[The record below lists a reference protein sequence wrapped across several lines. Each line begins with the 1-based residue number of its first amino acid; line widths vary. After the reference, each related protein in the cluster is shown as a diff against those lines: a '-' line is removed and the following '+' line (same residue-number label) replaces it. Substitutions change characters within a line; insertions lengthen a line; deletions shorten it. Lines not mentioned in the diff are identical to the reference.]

1 MKRIK
6 RIAKCCA
13 VIIVILLGLS
23 AGGIAFLTIREY
35 RPSAVET
42 LSTSRGDKK
51 INKDT
56 ELTVIT
62 YNIGYSALGST
73 EDFFMD
79 GGRKVRP
86 DNKGV
91 VEENL
96 LGNANVMKSN
106 PADIYFLQEVDIDSK
121 RSYHINEM
129 QYLEKALQMPGMFS
143 YNFKCDYIPYPIPTI
158 GHVEAGLVTLTDLEV
173 NSASRISL
181 PESFRWPLKICNLKR
196 ALLETR
202 IPIEGTEKELV
213 LFNLHLEAYDSG
225 EGKIAQSKMLAD
237 ILEKEYEKG
246 NYVIAGGDFN
256 QMFEGYKQYP
266 ILEQEN
272 WMPGIITKKDIPDTF
287 SIAVD
292 DSIPTCRLLNEPYTG
307 SYENSQ
313 MYIID
318 GFIVSNNIQVENVNV
333 IPTEF
338 QYSDHQPVKLTFT
351 FK

>member
-6 RIAKCCA
+6 QIVKWCVVTIAVLA
-13 VIIVILLGLS
+13 GLF
-23 AGGIAFLTIREY
+23 AAGIAFLTIREY
-35 RPSAVET
+35 RPSAVEA
-42 LSTSRGDKK
+42 LSISKGSKK
-51 INKDT
+51 VNQNT
-56 ELTVIT
+56 ELTLIT

-79 GGRKVRP
+79 GGTKVRP
-86 DNKGV
+86 DNKEV
-91 VEENL
+91 VEKDL
-96 LGNANVMKSN
+96 LGNANVMKNN
-106 PADIYFLQEVDIDSK
+106 PADIYFLQEVDINSK

-129 QYLEKALQMPGMFS
+129 EYLEKALQMPGMFS

-173 NSASRISL
+173 ASASRISL
-181 PESFRWPLKICNLKR
+181 PESFHWPLKICNLKR

-202 IPIEGTEKELV
+202 IPIEGTKKELV
-213 LFNLHLEAYDSG
+213 VFNLHLEAYDSG
-225 EGKIAQSKMLAD
+225 EGKIAQSKKLAD

-266 ILEQEN
+266 ILEQGN
-272 WMPGIITKKDIPDTF
+272 WMPGIIRKKDIADTF
-287 SIAVD
+287 SFAVD
-292 DSIPTCRLLNEPYTG
+292 DSIPTCRMLNGPYTG
-307 SYENSQ
+307 SYETSQ

-318 GFIVSNNIQVENVNV
+318 GFIVSDNIQVQNINV

>member
-6 RIAKCCA
+6 QIVKWC
-13 VIIVILLGLS
+13 VIIIAILSGLFA
-23 AGGIAFLTIREY
+23 AGIVFLTIREY
-35 RPSAVET
+35 RPSDVEV
-42 LSTSRGDKK
+42 LSVSNGSKK
-51 INKDT
+51 VNQDT

-62 YNIGYSALGST
+62 YNIGYAALGST

-79 GGRKVRP
+79 GGTKVRP
-86 DNKGV
+86 DNKEV
-91 VEENL
+91 VEKNL

-106 PADIYFLQEVDIDSK
+106 PADIYFLQEVDINSK

-129 QYLEKALQMPGMFS
+129 QYLEKALQIPGMFS

-196 ALLETR
+196 ALLEAR
-202 IPIEGTEKELV
+202 IPIEGTKKELV

-225 EGKIAQSKMLAD
+225 AGKIAQSKMLAD

-266 ILEQEN
+266 ILEQGN
-272 WMPGIITKKDIPDTF
+272 WMPGIIGKKDIADTF
-287 SIAVD
+287 SFAVD
-292 DSIPTCRLLNEPYTG
+292 DSIPTCRMLNGPYTG
-307 SYENSQ
+307 SYETSQ

-318 GFIVSNNIQVENVNV
+318 GFIVSNNIQVQNVNV

-338 QYSDHQPVKLTFT
+338 QYSDHQPVKLTFK

>member
-6 RIAKCCA
+6 QIAKCCA
-13 VIIVILLGLS
+13 IIIIILAVLS

-35 RPSAVET
+35 RPLAVEK
-42 LSTSRGDKK
+42 LSASREGKK
-51 INKDT
+51 VAQDE

-62 YNIGYSALGST
+62 YNIGYSALGNT

-79 GGRKVRP
+79 GGTKVRP
-86 DNKGV
+86 DNKSV

-96 LGNANVMKSN
+96 LGNANIMKSN

-121 RSYHINEM
+121 RSYYINEM
-129 QYLEKALQMPGMFS
+129 KYLEEALQMPALFC
-143 YNFKCDYIPYPIPTI
+143 YNFKCDYVPYPIPTI

-173 NSASRISL
+173 NTASRIAL
-181 PESFRWPLKICNLKR
+181 PESFSWPLKVCNLKR

-202 IPIEGTEKELV
+202 IPIENTNKELV

-266 ILEQEN
+266 LLEQGN
-272 WMPGIITKKDIPDTF
+272 WMPGIIRKQDTPDTF
-287 SIAVD
+287 SIVTD

-307 SYENSQ
+307 TDKDTQ
-313 MYIID
+313 VYIID
-318 GFIVSNNIQVENVNV
+318 GFIVSNNIQVQNVNV

>member
-1 MKRIK
+1 MKQIVK
-6 RIAKCCA
+6 WC
-13 VIIVILLGLS
+13 VIIIAILSGLFA
-23 AGGIAFLTIREY
+23 AGIVFLTIREY
-35 RPSAVET
+35 RPSDVEV
-42 LSTSRGDKK
+42 LSVSNGSKK
-51 INKDT
+51 VNQDT

-62 YNIGYSALGST
+62 YNIGYAALGST

-79 GGRKVRP
+79 GGTKVRP
-86 DNKGV
+86 DNKEV
-91 VEENL
+91 VEKNL

-106 PADIYFLQEVDIDSK
+106 PADIYFLQEVDINSK

-129 QYLEKALQMPGMFS
+129 QYLEKALQIPGMFS

-196 ALLETR
+196 ALLEAR
-202 IPIEGTEKELV
+202 IPIEGTKKELV

-225 EGKIAQSKMLAD
+225 AGKIAQSKMLAD

-266 ILEQEN
+266 ILEQGN
-272 WMPGIITKKDIPDTF
+272 WMPGIIGKKDIADTF
-287 SIAVD
+287 SFAVD
-292 DSIPTCRLLNEPYTG
+292 DSIPTCRMLNGPYTG
-307 SYENSQ
+307 SYETSQ

-318 GFIVSNNIQVENVNV
+318 GFIVSNNIQVQNVNV

-338 QYSDHQPVKLTFT
+338 QYSDHQPVKLTFK